1 LDPKND
7 LAFKKIFGEEKHKN
21 IPISFLNAVLHLQGE
36 DQILDLEFINTI
48 QAPDVQSQKE
58 SVVDVLVKDQR
69 GSRYIVEMQV
79 SKTPGFEKRAQYYAA
94 KTYSSQ
100 LCEGGKYSGLK
111 EIVFLAITSYVV
123 FPNKTNYKSEHVIL
137 DKKTHSQD
145 LKDFSFTFV
154 ELPKFTKKEE
164 ELKTI
169 EDQWYYF
176 FKYARE
182 SNQIIPALAS
192 NSEIVDAYDIVERFG
207 WTESELRSYDRNM
220 MALMDAR
227 CRLEGAIEEGLEKG
241 LKQGIQQ
248 GLQQGIQQGMQ
259 QGIQQGIQQGMQQGI
274 QQGMQQGIQQGMQQ
288 GIQQGMQQ
296 GIQQGR
302 EEGIQEGIHVGQER
316 GREEERKKVIQNL
329 LAKRFPL
336 ATISEI
342 TGYGENEIASMAT
355 EVGST

>member
-1 LDPKND
+1 MFSKYLDPKND

-48 QAPDVQSQKE
+48 QPPAIQSQKE

-69 GSRYIVEMQV
+69 GNRYIVEMQV

-94 KTYSSQ
+94 KTYSSH
-100 LCEGGKYSGLK
+100 LCEGDKYTDLK

-123 FPNKTNYKSEHVIL
+123 FPNKTDYKSEHVIL
-137 DKKTHSQD
+137 DKKTHEQD

-154 ELPKFTKKEE
+154 ELPKFTKTEE

-176 FKYARE
+176 FKHAIE

-192 NSEIVDAYDIVERFG
+192 NSEILNAYGIVERFG
-207 WTESELRSYDRNM
+207 WTEQELRFYDNNM

-227 CRLEGAIEEGLEKG
+227 CRLEGAREEGLNE
-241 LKQGIQQ
+241 
-248 GLQQGIQQGMQ
+248 GLQKGREEGLQK
-259 QGIQQGIQQGMQQGI
+259 
-274 QQGMQQGIQQGMQQ
+274 
-288 GIQQGMQQ
+288 
-296 GIQQGR
+296 GR
-302 EEGIQEGIHVGQER
+302 EEGIQE
-316 GREEERKKVIQNL
+316 ERKKFIQNL
-329 LAKRFPL
+329 LAKSFPL
-336 ATISEI
+336 ATISEL
-342 TGYGENEIASMAT
+342 TGYSVDEVASL
-355 EVGST
+355 ESIWK

>member
-1 LDPKND
+1 MFSKYLDPKND

-21 IPISFLNAVLHLQGE
+21 ISIGFLNAVLHLQGE

-48 QAPDVQSQKE
+48 QPPAIQSQKE

-69 GSRYIVEMQV
+69 GNRYIVEMQV

-94 KTYSSQ
+94 KTYSSH
-100 LCEGGKYSGLK
+100 LSEGDKYSNLK

-123 FPNKTNYKSEHVIL
+123 FPNKTDYKSEHVIL
-137 DKKTHSQD
+137 DKKTLEQD

-176 FKYARE
+176 FKHAKE

-192 NSEIVDAYDIVERFG
+192 NSEILDAYDIVERFG
-207 WTESELRSYDRNM
+207 WTEQELRSYDNNM

-227 CRLEGAIEEGLEKG
+227 SRLEGALEEGL
-241 LKQGIQQ
+241 QR
-248 GLQQGIQQGMQ
+248 
-259 QGIQQGIQQGMQQGI
+259 
-274 QQGMQQGIQQGMQQ
+274 
-288 GIQQGMQQ
+288 
-296 GIQQGR
+296 GR
-302 EEGIQEGIHVGQER
+302 EEGLQKGRAEGIR
-316 GREEERKKVIQNL
+316 EERKKVIQSL
-329 LAKRFPL
+329 LAKSFPF
-336 ATISEI
+336 ATISEL
-342 TGYGENEIASMAT
+342 TGYSEKEVASVANQIET
-355 EVGST
+355 